1 MSKKERIFCT
11 VPVVMAFL
19 LVSFLFTLPCADAA
33 YPKKPI
39 TLVAPYSPGGG
50 TDTLSRSIVA
60 IMGRDKI
67 IRTPIIVKNKPGGGG
82 ALGMDFVG
90 TKRGNPYYLLT
101 AVTTFISNPLM
112 KLTKV
117 SHDDFTIICQ
127 LAFDPNIIT
136 VRADYEYDTMAKL
149 IAAAKKNPG
158 KIRWGGTGASG
169 SDRVVSLMIEQSTGA
184 KFNFI
189 PFQSG
194 GEVTTALLGG
204 HIDVISNQMNESY
217 AQIMAGKFKALAVTS
232 EERSSYMPD
241 MPTVGESGAKA
252 TFGTMR
258 GIVAPADIPEEATAF
273 LREAFK
279 KLDASPNWQ
288 KNYIEKFQLQR
299 QFRNGPEFKKRIIE
313 ATESYKVI
321 YKKLGLLK

>member
-1 MSKKERIFCT
+1 
-11 VPVVMAFL
+11 
-19 LVSFLFTLPCADAA
+19 
-33 YPKKPI
+33 
-39 TLVAPYSPGGG
+39 
-50 TDTLSRSIVA
+50 
-60 IMGRDKI
+60 
-67 IRTPIIVKNKPGGGG
+67 
-82 ALGMDFVG
+82 
-90 TKRGNPYYLLT
+90 
-101 AVTTFISNPLM
+101 
-112 KLTKV
+112 
-117 SHDDFTIICQ
+117 
-127 LAFDPNIIT
+127 
-136 VRADYEYDTMAKL
+136 
-149 IAAAKKNPG
+149 
-158 KIRWGGTGASG
+158 
-169 SDRVVSLMIEQSTGA
+169 MIEQSTGA

>member
-11 VPVVMAFL
+11 VPLVMVFV
-19 LVSFLFTLPCADAA
+19 LVSFLLIPCANAA

-50 TDTLSRSIVA
+50 TDTLGRSIVA
-60 IMGRDKI
+60 IMGKEKI
-67 IRTPIIVKNKPGGGG
+67 IKKPIIVKNKPGGGG

-90 TKRGNPYYLLT
+90 SKRGNPYYLLT
-101 AVTTFISNPLM
+101 VVSSFISNPLM
-112 KLTKV
+112 ELTK
-117 SHDDFTIICQ
+117 SSYKDFTIICQ

-136 VRADYEYDTMAKL
+136 VRTDYEYDTMAKL

-158 KIRWGGTGASG
+158 KIRWGGTGATG
-169 SDRVVSLMIEQSTGA
+169 SDRVVSLMVEQSTGA

-217 AQIMAGKFKALAVTS
+217 SQIMAGKFKALAITS
-232 EERSSYMPD
+232 EERSQYMPD
-241 MPTVGESGAKA
+241 IPTVVEAGARA
-252 TFGTMR
+252 VFGTMR
-258 GIVAPADIPEEATAF
+258 GIAAPGDITDEATAF

-299 QFRNGPEFKKRIIE
+299 QFRGGDEFQKKITE
-313 ATESYKVI
+313 ETESFRVL